1 MLTNKEIQDLI
12 TASKLARQNAFSF
25 KSGHS
30 FGAAILTES
39 GEIFIGCNV
48 EGVISSLGVCAEMA
62 AIDHAVVHGKY
73 SFKAICVSDENITY
87 PCGACLQYLNQFSQV
102 NDCDFE
108 IITSD
113 ADGKYEIKKLSQLLP
128 NRFFSKSFDVKIKE
142 FNK

>member
-1 MLTNKEIQDLI
+1 MTSDEINDLI
-12 TASKLARQNAFSF
+12 DASNSARKNAFSF

-30 FGAAILTES
+30 FGAAVLTTDNQ
-39 GEIFIGCNV
+39 IFAGCNV
-48 EGVISSLGVCAEMA
+48 EGVISSLGVCAEMSA
-62 AIDHAVVHGKY
+62 VDHAVIHGKY

-108 IITSD
+108 IIASD
-113 ADGKYEIKKLSQLLP
+113 SNGNYEIKKLSELLP
-128 NRFFSKSFDVKIKE
+128 NRFFSKSFDSKIKE